1 MNDRLFSFGASKR
14 LKEKLFKTRGKK
26 SLWIFLDLDLTED
39 EKSLVKENF
48 SPFNIASTLKKFDP
62 ILIIAFIEDV
72 LKDFLERMKKIASKK
87 EDFPAPFFPRIKFFF
102 ERSKEEF
109 LKDLKLFKLIF
120 DSDISS

>member
-26 SLWIFLDLDLTED
+26 SLWVFLDLDLTED
-39 EKSLVKENF
+39 DKSFVKENL

-62 ILIIAFIEDV
+62 KLIIAFIEDV

-109 LKDLKLFKLIF
+109 LKDLKLFRFIF
-120 DSDISS
+120 DNGISS

>member
-1 MNDRLFSFGASKR
+1 MNDLLFSFGASKR
-14 LKEKLFKTRGKK
+14 LKEKLFNTKGKK
-26 SLWIFLDLDLTED
+26 SFWIFPVLDLIED
-39 EKSLVKENF
+39 DKSFVKENF
-48 SPFNIASTLKKFDP
+48 SPLKIASTLKKFDP
-62 ILIIAFIEDV
+62 KLIIALEEDV

-109 LKDLKLFKLIF
+109 LKDLKLYKFIF